1 LEKKKYCISVPIIMK
16 KCIIVETDNL
26 QETLA
31 KVIHPTAKAGGL
43 SMTIPVFTGK
53 RSSSGSPLG
62 ESPL

>member
-31 KVIHPTAKAGGL
+31 KVKDGSCNGQKDFNSVELDWDKA
-43 SMTIPVFTGK
+43 TWKET
-53 RSSSGSPLG
+53 
-62 ESPL
+62 ED